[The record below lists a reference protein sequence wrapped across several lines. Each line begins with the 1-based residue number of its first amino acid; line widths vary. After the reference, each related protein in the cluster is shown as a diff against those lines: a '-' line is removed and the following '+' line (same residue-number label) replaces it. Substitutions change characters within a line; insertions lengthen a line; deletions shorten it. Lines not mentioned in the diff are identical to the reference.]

1 MKKIL
6 LLALASTPAMA
17 AADSAFDYSNVDIS
31 YERLTIEDDEF
42 NTNLHRHGVYIRGD
56 GELENQI
63 VLKATGSLRGINQ
76 NVDINDDEFEV
87 QQTELVAGLE
97 VMRYFVAKEGLD
109 FTLGAG
115 IGHIQSETSLK
126 LEENST
132 SVDHQ
137 FTPVSLNLG
146 SRIHLD
152 TSGRMELEPYY
163 SLTYVNEDTSSVVG
177 ANFYAELLNDV
188 NLYIGYALHVDDDA
202 QGVTFGIRFD

>member
-6 LLALASTPAMA
+6 LLALACTSATA
-17 AADSAFDYSNVDIS
+17 AAESVFDYSNVDIS

-42 NTNLHRHGVYIRGD
+42 NTNLHRHGIYIRGD
-56 GELENQI
+56 GELENQV

-76 NVDINDDEFEV
+76 NVEIAGDEYEV
-87 QQTELVAGLE
+87 QQTDLVAGLE

-115 IGHIQSETSLK
+115 IGHIQSETSVK
-126 LEENST
+126 LEQDST

-146 SRIHLD
+146 SRIYLD
-152 TSGRMELEPYY
+152 TSGRMEIEPFYT
-163 SLTYVNEDTSSVVG
+163 LTYVDEDSSSVVG
-177 ANFYAELLNDV
+177 ANFFAEVLNDV
-188 NLYIGYALHVDDDA
+188 NLYAGYALHVDDDA
-202 QGVTFGIRFD
+202 HSVTFGVRFD